1 MKELIKKILRE
12 ETEIPKWFRE
22 WEKLPREGRIAG
34 IEERKKHILKLVP
47 SIVDFF
53 ELKFSDYLEKIEV
66 GGKKIHYGNELHSM
80 ESVLLKFYFNK
91 RPPTTKHLDFEIRDD
106 INGFFGIDITYYGIP
121 LDIETI
127 IKK

>member
-1 MKELIKKILRE
+1 
-12 ETEIPKWFRE
+12 
-22 WEKLPREGRIAG
+22 
-34 IEERKKHILKLVP
+34 
-47 SIVDFF
+47 
-53 ELKFSDYLEKIEV
+53 
-66 GGKKIHYGNELHSM
+66 M

-127 IKK
+127 LKK